1 MLLVTGGTGFIG
13 RVLLKRLSETDSAVR
28 TLLRPTVASPNLPR
42 GLAFEVALSSLMD
55 KRGVRAAMVGIDT
68 IIHLAGAEESG
79 HPVDVLDAEIEGTR
93 VLAEAAADAGVKRIL
108 FLSHLGAS
116 PTSGYLLQ
124 RSKAF
129 AEEHIQKSGVPFTII
144 RTGVVFGRD
153 DHFTTS
159 LAMMM
164 SSIPIIFPIP
174 GDGETLLQPLWVEDL
189 ATALLWTVDD
199 PATAGQIYE
208 IGGPEYLSFRA
219 IVESIMRELGIRRLL
234 VSFPP
239 PYLRGGS
246 WLLER
251 FLRLPPISNFWLDY
265 LAVNRTADVQT
276 LPAALGIQPARLEPK
291 LAYLREKNWL
301 GQFLSHQLRAR
312 GRLA

>member
-13 RVLLKRLSETDSAVR
+13 RLVLKRLSETDTAVR
-28 TLLRPTVASPNLPR
+28 TLLRPSAATPNLPR
-42 GLAFEVALSSLMD
+42 DVSFEVALSSLMD
-55 KRGVRAAMVGIDT
+55 KRGVRAAMIGVDA

-79 HPVDVLDAEIEGTR
+79 HPIGQLDAEIEGTR
-93 VLAEAAADAGVKRIL
+93 VLVEAAADAGVKRIL

-124 RSKAF
+124 RSKAY
-129 AEEHIQKSGVPFTII
+129 AEEYIRKSGVPYTII
-144 RTGVVFGRD
+144 RTGIVFGRD

-159 LAMMM
+159 LAMML
-164 SSIPIIFPIP
+164 SSIPLFFPIP
-174 GDGETLLQPLWVEDL
+174 GDGETLLQPLWVDDL
-189 ATALLWTVDD
+189 ATALLWTIED
-199 PATAGQIYE
+199 PSTAGQVYE
-208 IGGPEYLSFRA
+208 IGGPEYLSFRH

-234 VSFPP
+234 LSISP
-239 PYLRGGS
+239 PYLRGGA

-251 FLRLPPISNFWLDY
+251 FLKIPPIANFWLDY

-276 LPAALGIQPARLEPK
+276 LPAALGIQPSRLEPK

-301 GQFLSHQLRAR
+301 RQFLSNQLKPRR
-312 GRLA
+312 RLA